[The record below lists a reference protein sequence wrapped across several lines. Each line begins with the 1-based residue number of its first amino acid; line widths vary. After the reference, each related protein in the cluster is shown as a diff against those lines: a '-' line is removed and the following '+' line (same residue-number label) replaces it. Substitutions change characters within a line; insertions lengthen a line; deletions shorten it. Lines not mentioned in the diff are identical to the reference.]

1 MTDDPPRCEPADQ
14 RDTSDPLRRE
24 AVDRTDTGDPPRCE
38 PVDRTDTGDPLRCEP
53 AARPHT
59 ASVAL
64 RLVQLVAGL
73 FGWALGIALFI
84 RSHLGLGPWDAF
96 HYGVHVQTGMTVGT
110 ASILAGLIIIGANLA
125 LGVRPGLATLLNM
138 LLIGLF
144 TDLLLPLVPDAG
156 SMVTAVAYF
165 AVAIPLVGVS
175 SGLYIGAGFGHG
187 PRDGLMMALTL
198 RTGWSVRSIRT
209 LIELSVL
216 VLGWL
221 MGGTVGIGTIV
232 VTLTIGHSVQW
243 GLRLFGA
250 TPAASGP
257 PSRRPLARLRRAA

>member
-1 MTDDPPRCEPADQ
+1 MNDDQ
-14 RDTSDPLRRE
+14 
-24 AVDRTDTGDPPRCE
+24 
-38 PVDRTDTGDPLRCEP
+38 LRCES
-53 AARPHT
+53 ATRPGT
-59 ASVAL
+59 ATVAL

-84 RSHLGLGPWDAF
+84 RSRLGLGPWDAF

-110 ASILAGLIIIGANLA
+110 ASILAGLVIVGANLV
-125 LGVRPGLATLLNM
+125 LRVRPGIATLLNM
-138 LLIGLF
+138 VLIGLF
-144 TDLLLPLVPDAG
+144 TDLLLPLIPDAG
-156 SMVTAVAYF
+156 SALTAFAYF
-165 AVAIPLVGVS
+165 AAAIPLVGLS

-221 MGGTVGIGTIV
+221 MGGTVGIGTIIF
-232 VTLTIGHSVQW
+232 TLTIGHSVQW
-243 GLRLFGA
+243 GLRLFR
-250 TPAASGP
+250 AAP
-257 PSRRPLARLRRAA
+257 PPTGVPTGRGLRRRLGRAA

>member
-1 MTDDPPRCEPADQ
+1 MTDEH
-14 RDTSDPLRRE
+14 
-24 AVDRTDTGDPPRCE
+24 
-38 PVDRTDTGDPLRCEP
+38 LRCEH
-53 AARPHT
+53 AVHHSRKA
-59 ASVAL
+59 VAL
-64 RLVQLVAGL
+64 RLFQLIAGL

-110 ASILAGLIIIGANLA
+110 ASILAGLVIVGANLA
-125 LGVRPGLATLLNM
+125 LRVRPGLATLLNM
-138 LLIGLF
+138 VLIGLF

-156 SMVTAVAYF
+156 STTTAVAYF
-165 AVAIPLVGVS
+165 AAAIPLVGIS

-198 RTGWSVRSIRT
+198 RTGWSIRSIRT

-221 MGGTVGIGTIV
+221 MGGTVGVGTII

-250 TPAASGP
+250 APPASVSPRGGL
-257 PSRRPLARLRRAA
+257 RRRLRRAA